1 MSVTKID
8 LKREL
13 PELYTARRKPGI
25 VEVPELKFLM
35 IDGHGDPNT
44 SADYGHAIEA
54 LYSVAYTLKFTLKK
68 GGSLDFPV
76 MPLEGL
82 WWAQKSDD
90 FLAGQKSSWS
100 WTAML
105 LQPDVVTEELVADA
119 VSAASH
125 KRSLPAA
132 GLLRLKSFTEG
143 LSAQVLHVG
152 PYAEEA
158 PTIAELHAFIA
169 EQGYARCGKHH
180 EIYLGDPRR
189 SAPDRLRTIIR
200 QPIGPTS

>member
-1 MSVTKID
+1 MSATKID

-13 PELYTARRKPGI
+13 HELYTARRKPGI
-25 VEVPELKFLM
+25 VDVPELKFLM

-68 GGSLDFPV
+68 DGSLDYPV

-82 WWAQKSDD
+82 WWADTMDD
-90 FLAGQKSSWS
+90 FVTGSKASWN

-105 LQPDVVTEELVADA
+105 LQPDVVTAELVATATD
-119 VSAASH
+119 AASR

-132 GLLRLKSFTEG
+132 ALLRLEAFTEG
-143 LSAQVLHVG
+143 LCAQVLHVG
-152 PYAEEA
+152 PYADEA
-158 PTIAELHAFIA
+158 PTITCLHRFIA
-169 EQGYARCGKHH
+169 EEGYVRRGKHH

-189 SAPDRLRTIIR
+189 SAPDRLRTIVR
-200 QPIGPTS
+200 QPIGH

>member
-1 MSVTKID
+1 MSLTKLD

-13 PELYTARRKPGI
+13 PELYAARRKPGI

-44 SADYGHAIEA
+44 SADYGQAIEA
-54 LYSVAYTLKFTLKK
+54 LYSVAYTLKFTLKRK
-68 GGSLDFPV
+68 GAIDFGV

-82 WWAQKSDD
+82 WWANNAED
-90 FLAGQKSSWS
+90 FLAGHKSAWS

-105 LQPDVVTEELVADA
+105 LLPDVITDELVADA
-119 VSAASH
+119 IEAASL
-125 KRSLPAA
+125 KRSIPAA
-132 GLLRLKSFTEG
+132 AVLRLEAFTEG
-143 LSAQVLHVG
+143 LCAQVLHVG
-152 PYAEEA
+152 PYAEEG
-158 PTIAELHAFIA
+158 PTIAGLHGFIA
-169 EQGYARCGKHH
+169 EHGYTRRGKHH

-200 QPIGPTS
+200 QPIER

>member
-1 MSVTKID
+1 MSATKID

-13 PELYTARRKPGI
+13 HELYTARRKPGI
-25 VEVPELKFLM
+25 VDVPELKFLM

-68 GGSLDFPV
+68 DGSLDFPV

-82 WWAQKSDD
+82 WWANEPDAFVHGRK
-90 FLAGQKSSWS
+90 ASWN

-105 LQPDVVTEELVADA
+105 LQPDVVTDELVAGA
-119 VSAASH
+119 IGAASH

-132 GLLRLKSFTEG
+132 ALLRLESFTEG
-143 LSAQVLHVG
+143 LCAQLLHVG
-152 PYAEEA
+152 PYADEG
-158 PTIAELHAFIA
+158 PSITCLHDFIA
-169 EQGYARCGKHH
+169 AGGYIRRGKHH

-189 SAPDRLRTIIR
+189 SAPDRLRTIVR
-200 QPIGPTS
+200 QPVGH

>member
-1 MSVTKID
+1 MSATKID

-13 PELYTARRKPGI
+13 HELYTARRKPG
-25 VEVPELKFLM
+25 VVDVPELKFLI

-68 GGSLDFPV
+68 EGSLDFPV

-82 WWAQKSDD
+82 WWSEKTDD
-90 FLAGQKSSWS
+90 FIAGRKASWS

-105 LQPDVVTEELVADA
+105 LQPDVVTDELVADA
-119 VSAASH
+119 TDAASD
-125 KRSLPAA
+125 KRALPAA
-132 GLLRLKSFTEG
+132 GLLRLESFSEG

-152 PYAEEA
+152 PYADEE
-158 PTIAELHAFIA
+158 PTITRLHDFIA
-169 EQGYARCGKHH
+169 EEGYVRRGKHH

-189 SAPDRLRTIIR
+189 SAPDRLRTIVR
-200 QPIGPTS
+200 QPIEH

>member
-1 MSVTKID
+1 MSATKID

-13 PELYTARRKPGI
+13 HELYTARRKPGM
-25 VEVPELKFLM
+25 VDVPELKFLM

-54 LYSVAYTLKFTLKK
+54 LYSVAYTLKFALKK
-68 GGSLDFPV
+68 VGSLDFPV

-82 WWAQKSDD
+82 WWADD
-90 FLAGQKSSWS
+90 TDAFVHGRKASWN

-105 LQPDVVTEELVADA
+105 LQPDVVTDELVADA
-119 VSAASH
+119 TAAACH

-132 GLLRLKSFTEG
+132 ALLRLELFAEG
-143 LSAQVLHVG
+143 LCAQILHVG
-152 PYAEEA
+152 PYADEG
-158 PTIAELHAFIA
+158 PSIRCLHDFIA
-169 EQGYARCGKHH
+169 ADGYVRRGKHH

-189 SAPDRLRTIIR
+189 SAPDRLRTIVR
-200 QPIGPTS
+200 QPVGH

>member
-1 MSVTKID
+1 MSVTKLD

-13 PELYTARRKPGI
+13 PDVYTARRRPAL
-25 VEVPELKFLM
+25 VEIPDLKFLM
-35 IDGHGDPNT
+35 IDGVGDPG
-44 SADYGHAIEA
+44 ADAAYGQAVEA
-54 LYSVAYTLKFTLKK
+54 LYSVAYALKFTLKRE
-68 GGSLDFPV
+68 GALDYPV

-82 WWAQKSDD
+82 WWASEEPPPPG
-90 FLAGQKSSWS
+90 ASRWH

-105 LQPDVVTEELVADA
+105 LQPDLVTDELVADA
-119 VSAASH
+119 VDEATH

-132 GLLRLKSFTEG
+132 SLLRLEPFSEG

-152 PYAEEA
+152 PYEEEG
-158 PTIAELHAFIA
+158 PTIAALHEFIA
-169 EQGYARCGKHH
+169 EHGHEPHGKRH

-200 QPIGPTS
+200 QPVTD

>member
-13 PELYTARRKPGI
+13 PELYTARRRPGI
-25 VEVPELKFLM
+25 IEVPELKFLM

-54 LYSVAYTLKFTLKK
+54 LYSVAYTLKFRIKAE
-68 GGSLDFPV
+68 GSLDFPV

-82 WWAQKSDD
+82 WWAADAAE
-90 FLAGQKSSWS
+90 FPAEEKSSWS

-105 LQPDVVTEELVADA
+105 LQPDVVTDELVADA
-119 VSAASH
+119 IEAASR
-125 KRSLPAA
+125 KRSIPAA
-132 GLLRLKSFTEG
+132 ALLRLESFTEG
-143 LSAQVLHVG
+143 LSAQILHIG

-169 EQGYARCGKHH
+169 EQGHARRGKHH

-200 QPIGPTS
+200 QPIEPTS